1 MARYARQLSID
12 PTEIQVLHL
21 WNRCVRRSY
30 LCGRDPLTGKDYE
43 YRRQWSR
50 DRLEH
55 LASIFAIDCLTFA
68 IMSNHTHQILRSRPD
83 IAATWDDR
91 EVVTRWLRITPKRDA
106 CGQPLEPTE
115 AAINSLLN
123 DPERVAQLRVRLSDV
138 SWWMRYFSHYIAV
151 RANHEDELSG
161 HFWEARFGSEVLETE
176 ASILTCM
183 IYVDLNPIRAGM
195 ATTPEDSDYTG
206 AKERIDD
213 LRISLGTTDLGATML
228 TLQSSDLSL
237 HDWERLNSD
246 NNQCS
251 GWLVPI
257 EVDEASDP
265 LGPDAEPGPR
275 RASRKGASAISF
287 ARYLELLE
295 WVGQTVRSDKR
306 GSIPAGLTP
315 ILSRLG
321 LSATE
326 LLSGLWE
333 FGGPSQRSELFPSIA
348 SQAEVRPAPTLAPSL
363 PLS

>member
-1 MARYARQLSID
+1 MARHARQLSID

-30 LCGRDPLTGKDYE
+30 LCGHDPLTGNDYE
-43 YRRQWSR
+43 YRRHWSR

-83 IAATWDDR
+83 LVATWEDR

-106 CGQPLEPTE
+106 RGQPLEPTE
-115 AAINSLLN
+115 AEINSLLS
-123 DPERVAQLRVRLSDV
+123 DPVEVTKLRLRLSDV

-151 RANHEDELSG
+151 RANQEDELTG

-213 LRISLGTTDLGATML
+213 LRISLGTTDLGATKL
-228 TLQSSDLSL
+228 TLQSTTLST
-237 HDWERLNSD
+237 HDWERLNSQF
-246 NNQCS
+246 NQCS

-257 EVDEASDP
+257 EVDERCDP

-275 RASRKGASAISF
+275 RASRKGAIAISF

-295 WVGQTVRSDKR
+295 WVGQTLRSDKR

-321 LSATE
+321 LSSTE
-326 LLSGLWE
+326 LLCGMWQ
-333 FGGPSQRSELFPSIA
+333 FGCPSQRSEVFPGIA
-348 SQAEVRPAPTLAPSL
+348 STGRPRTSSFAGTQLE
-363 PLS
+363 